1 MSANGQLV
9 KLRESGKDNY
19 LMKIVLLF
27 QKDIHQTL
35 FLGALFLN
43 HFKNSLP

>member
-9 KLRESGKDNY
+9 KLRKSGKDNY
-19 LMKIVLLF
+19 LMKIVLLS
-27 QKDIHQTL
+27 QKDIRQIL
-35 FLGALFLN
+35 FLGVLFLN